1 MDKINEST
9 QDPLPGKG
17 LASGS
22 GDEIT
27 SHPPAPPKETYS
39 RAEHEAEINKVSD
52 VMAEQG
58 RKLKTLETDR
68 DTKAGLLTQ
77 AEERLT
83 TVSANLEKL
92 QDRLDE
98 LEEKGLSGSPEGLS
112 LLEQRRLLRKQQ
124 REHQT
129 SVDAFAKEKST
140 HAEELRIAKEDRFE
154 RQVIEAAYESKV
166 DAVKLKALCQEFK
179 LTTEEQIRKQAQA
192 IVGSA
197 GSGQG
202 AGGVKPGDTSSLHVD
217 SAKGA
222 GGGKDFSKLS
232 PDELIK
238 EGLSKQRNK

>member
-98 LEEKGLSGSPEGLS
+98 LERQGLSSSPEGVK
-112 LLEQRRLLRKQQ
+112 LLQERQTLRKKEKDLQKKSDDF
-124 REHQT
+124 E
-129 SVDAFAKEKST
+129 KEKST
-140 HAEELRIAKEDRFE
+140 YTEELRIAKEDRFE
-154 RQVIEAAYESKV
+154 RQVIEVAYELKV
-166 DAVKLKALCQEFK
+166 DAGK
-179 LTTEEQIRKQAQA
+179 
-192 IVGSA
+192 
-197 GSGQG
+197 
-202 AGGVKPGDTSSLHVD
+202 
-217 SAKGA
+217 AKGTLP
-222 GGGKDFSKLS
+222 G
-232 PDELIK
+232 I
-238 EGLSKQRNK
+238 